1 MYFFL
6 VKNTENVS
14 ITGITFVKTSS
25 EEMNFHRAPAAIEV
39 YHSKN
44 INIKSCNFQD
54 IGYTGVYALSV
65 ENLKVI

>member
-1 MYFFL
+1 
-6 VKNTENVS
+6 
-14 ITGITFVKTSS
+14 
-25 EEMNFHRAPAAIEV
+25 MNFHRAPAAIEV